1 MSDLYDDSFRAD
13 MVGVIG
19 EVLEDSQAAGVLFRE
34 KAVRLATVTVTGAD
48 PAAGEPGTE
57 TITYVALSPRP
68 KVDARDQWRWRDG
81 AQVRVGDAALKILKE
96 GGTLAALLAASFIEV
111 GGETAGTGTRYTL
124 VAGQVKEAPF
134 FLTVILSRL
143 Q

>member
-1 MSDLYDDSFRAD
+1 MSDIYDDSFRSD

-19 EVLEDSQAAGVLFRE
+19 EVLTDAQSAGILLRE
-34 KAVRLATVTVTGAD
+34 KAVRLAAVTRTGAD

-57 TITYVALSPRP
+57 TVTYTALSPRP
-68 KVDARDQWRWRDG
+68 KVDLRDQWRWRDG
-81 AQVRVGDAALKILKE
+81 AQVRVGDAALKILKKP
-96 GGTLAALLAASFIEV
+96 GALAALLAAPFIEI

-124 VAGQVKEAPF
+124 VAGQIKETPF